1 MDEVDQALALLQE
14 KRRRRELRSSLHSWA
29 KLATGFEP
37 ALHHTFLLDR
47 LEDVTYG
54 RLGNLIVLMPP
65 GSAKSK
71 YISNAF
77 PPWWLGKFPT
87 GTILA
92 VSHSKNLIRSF
103 SRNCRNLVEL
113 YSKELGYDLKPDTQA
128 ADEWETSSGGRYFCA
143 GVGAGISGHRADLGF
158 IDDYLG
164 SEEDADSEV
173 VREAQWQWFIND
185 FTSRLKPGCPIIIV
199 ANRRHEDDLVG
210 RILEEEPEDWTVIRL
225 PFDAEDEDPLGRPK
239 GAPLWP
245 EWFLK
250 NAKAQRQVQ
259 RARRHPRT
267 WAGLWQQKPA
277 LEAGNFFEK
286 DWIREYHAAQ
296 LPRDL
301 RYYCASDHACKVK
314 EVNDKTCLLV
324 AGVDHLH
331 RIWIVDWFW
340 DRVDTGVV
348 VARMIAMAKQYKPLR
363 WWAGSDHITGSIGPF
378 LSQKMR
384 DTGVFFPLEE
394 MTARGEK
401 QARAQAIAGRMSEK
415 MVLFPA
421 DLPGWTDAKHELLM
435 FPGGKH
441 DDFVDALA
449 ELGRGLAKMVP
460 ASLTVTATSSGNGL
474 PNLDQPI
481 TMRWVKES
489 HKRLEREAQGEGVH
503 A

>member
-1 MDEVDQALALLQE
+1 MDDLSQELALLQE
-14 KRRRRELRSSLHSWA
+14 KKRRRELRSSLHAWA
-29 KLATGFEP
+29 KQATGYEP
-37 ALHHTFLLDR
+37 ASHHTFLLDR

-77 PPWWLGKFPT
+77 PPWWLGKNPT
-87 GTILA
+87 GAILA

-103 SRNCRNLVEL
+103 SRNCRNLVDL
-113 YSKELGYDLKPDTQA
+113 YHKDLGYGLKPDTQA
-128 ADEWETSSGGRYFCA
+128 ADEWETSLGGRYFCA

-164 SEEDADSEV
+164 SEEDANSDII
-173 VREAQWQWFIND
+173 REAQWQWFIND
-185 FTSRLKPGCPIIIV
+185 FAYRVKPGCPMIIV

-210 RILEEEPEDWTVIRL
+210 RILEEEPENWTVIRL
-225 PFDAEDEDPLGRPK
+225 PFDAEEGDPLGRAV
-239 GAPLWP
+239 GEPLWP

-250 NAKAQRQVQ
+250 NDKAKKQVE
-259 RARRHPRT
+259 RARRHPRS

-286 DWIREYHAAQ
+286 SWIREYQATN
-296 LPRDL
+296 LPKDL
-301 RYYCASDHACKVK
+301 RYYCASDHAVK
-314 EVNDKTCLLV
+314 TKQDNDKTCLLV
-324 AGVDHLH
+324 AGVDVQN

-340 DRVDTGVV
+340 DRVDTGIV
-348 VARMIAMAKQYKPLR
+348 VAKMIAFARQYKPLR

-378 LSQKMR
+378 LSQKMK
-384 DTGVFFPLEE
+384 DSGVYFPLEE
-394 MTARGEK
+394 VTARGDK

-415 MVLFPA
+415 MVLFPS
-421 DLPGWTDAKHELLM
+421 DLPGWVDAKHEMLM

-460 ASLTVTATSSGNGL
+460 ASLTVNMTGNSL
-474 PNLDQPI
+474 PEWQKPI
-481 TMRWVKES
+481 TMQWVKDS
-489 HKRLEREAQGEGVH
+489 HKRREREERRVLEWQ
-503 A
+503 